1 MSECLNK
8 RKGSDMS
15 TITKTV
21 RITIKGFGYDPD
33 VPLKQSVFDALDDD
47 LQGRYG
53 KQEYIDDEGVI
64 VEVLED

>member
-1 MSECLNK
+1 
-8 RKGSDMS
+8 MS